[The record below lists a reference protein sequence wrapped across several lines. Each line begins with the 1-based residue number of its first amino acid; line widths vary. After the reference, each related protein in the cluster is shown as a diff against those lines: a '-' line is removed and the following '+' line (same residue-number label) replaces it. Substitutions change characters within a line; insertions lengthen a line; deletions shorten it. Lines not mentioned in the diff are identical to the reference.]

1 MATAITSAARLQRL
15 FIRCSYLTYA
25 LAAACL
31 LWSEYGLISEIGAI
45 AAAACLLITIA
56 FVLEGR
62 WALGGVA
69 ANLVGAC
76 IVGLAGIWIV
86 LQWLRGADS
95 VLNKLPWPTSM
106 VPLVGPVLLLLLI
119 AKLLRPKAMSDH
131 WALQGIALVCVGL
144 GCTLADD
151 AVFAVLMMSYWVS
164 AIWCLGIFFV
174 YRERLRS
181 AGALS
186 AAKLPRPRQFLS
198 WIFPILILALIG
210 FFTVPRSEQI
220 WQVPGKKKTEVG
232 TSEEQSISLNNTGT
246 LELDPEVA
254 FEVYVQDRN
263 GNPKLDLPADQRWR
277 GPFFRFY
284 DQGNW
289 RRTASAARLPG
300 AGGAVGVAAIRLP
313 PIDAR
318 LPSLDRLDQFS
329 ITFTVKSK
337 LGQFPFL
344 YDPIYFVDGARVPV
358 VGILP
363 DDSQEYWRSDPDGLV
378 RPQQPLTPGK
388 TRYRQLCVPPP
399 ASDLS
404 HPFPLEQINP
414 INTLKLLP
422 ASLPNLPNW
431 TTKLLE
437 RLVAK
442 GALDRAAIEDR
453 DVKGEI
459 NASHYEE
466 IARALENH
474 LARSGEY
481 TYSLTLDRTDPALDP
496 VEDFL
501 YNTKSGHCN
510 RFTTALAIMLR
521 SLRIPCQVVLGYRG
535 ADSRGDGLYDVRQ
548 CYAHSWVEV
557 LIPRQGPPPPH
568 GMFAGEESWH
578 WLVVDP
584 TPADAAE
591 EANAAGNR
599 WWSSTLDWRRLFS
612 NLIVNYSADNR
623 DELLTELWLRGKAG
637 LHALFAVLTA
647 SGEEG
652 FRARIVAA
660 LAALV
665 ALALLIV
672 LGQWIHRR
680 AGVRLARKRSRPGV
694 EFHGRLLT
702 ILARRGL
709 TPAAGQT
716 PREFAASA
724 GAALVRRPEGPEMNR
739 IVHSTSEL
747 FYRVRFGEVALSA
760 DERLLVQSRLDWLSA
775 ALAKPTD

>member
-1 MATAITSAARLQRL
+1 MATGTASAARLERL
-15 FIRCSYLTYA
+15 FIRCAYATYS

-31 LWSEYGLISEIGAI
+31 LWSEFGLISEIGAI
-45 AAAACLLITIA
+45 AVAAFLLIVVA

-62 WALGGVA
+62 WALGGAA

-76 IVGLAGIWIV
+76 IIGLAGIWIA
-86 LQWLRGADS
+86 LQWVRSSES

-119 AKLLRPKAMSDH
+119 AKLLRPKSMSDH

-181 AGALS
+181 AGALPP
-186 AAKLPRPRQFLS
+186 AKLPRPRQFLT
-198 WIFPILILALIG
+198 WIVPILILALIG
-210 FFTVPRSEQI
+210 FFTVPRSEQV
-220 WQVPGKKKTEVG
+220 WQVPGKKRTEVG

-254 FEVYVQDRN
+254 FEVYVQDRS

-277 GPFFRFY
+277 GPLFRY
-284 DQGNW
+284 YEQGNW
-289 RRTASAARLPG
+289 RRTANAARLPG
-300 AGGAVGVAAIRLP
+300 SGGAVSIANVRLP
-313 PIDAR
+313 PFDIQ

-337 LGQFPFL
+337 LGQIPFL

-358 VGILP
+358 VGLLP
-363 DDSQEYWRSDPDGLV
+363 DDTQEYWRSDPDGLV

-388 TRYRQLCVPPP
+388 TRYLQLCVPPP

-404 HPFPLEQINP
+404 HAFPLEQINP
-414 INTLKLLP
+414 ISTLKDPPRLP
-422 ASLPNLPNW
+422 GLVEW
-431 TTKLLE
+431 TNRLLE
-437 RLVAK
+437 RLVAQ
-442 GALDRAAIEDR
+442 GSLDRAVIEDR
-453 DVKGEI
+453 DVRGEV
-459 NASHYEE
+459 NAAHYEA

-481 TYSLTLDRTDPALDP
+481 TYSLTLGRTDPTIDP

-510 RFTTALAIMLR
+510 RFTTALAVMLR

-535 ADSRGDGLYDVRQ
+535 ADSRGDGHYDVRQ

-557 LIPRQGPPPPH
+557 LIPRRGPAPPH
-568 GMFAGEESWH
+568 GMFAGEETWH
-578 WLVVDP
+578 WLAVDP
-584 TPADAAE
+584 TPADAAA
-591 EANAAGNR
+591 EANAVGNR
-599 WWSSTLDWRRLFS
+599 WWSSTFDWRKLFS

-623 DELLTELWLRGKAG
+623 DELFMELWMRGKAG
-637 LHALFAVLTA
+637 IQALIAALTA

-660 LAALV
+660 LAGLV

-672 LGQWIHRR
+672 LGQWIRRR
-680 AGVRLARKRSRPGV
+680 AGVRFKSRKATAGI
-694 EFHGRLLT
+694 EFHGRLLS

-716 PREFAASA
+716 PREFAASVGTVLNPRA
-724 GAALVRRPEGPEMNR
+724 EGAEMNR
-739 IVHSTSEL
+739 VVHATSEL
-747 FYRVRFGEVALSA
+747 YYRVRFGQVALSA
-760 DERLLVQSRLDWLSA
+760 DERQQVQSRLDWLSA
-775 ALAKPTD
+775 ALAKPAD